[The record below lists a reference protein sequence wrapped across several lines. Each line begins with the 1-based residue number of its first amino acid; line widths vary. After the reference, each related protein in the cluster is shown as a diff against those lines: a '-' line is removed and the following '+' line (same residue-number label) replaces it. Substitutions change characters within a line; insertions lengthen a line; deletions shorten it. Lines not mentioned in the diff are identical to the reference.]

1 MKLNKFIFLEAYYQ
15 TFVNWFDD
23 PEDYMEENDSRVK
36 TVVDGISKMKTV
48 QEITQWL
55 DANGFKYIN
64 QGSSRTVYE
73 IDEYWV
79 LKVAKSKAGIRQNE
93 KESQIFHNRDT
104 RYFAASNP
112 VSHEDDLWIV
122 VQKLIPL
129 QSEEEFEQETGIDF
143 YTFFEIVEESRRDR
157 EASLEQIICNMF
169 GREKTEEE
177 LQKEYEETEEEYHDD
192 ITEKDCSEVDV
203 TPYTK
208 NRDLNEFLNLIATYD
223 LGLGDLRRIEH
234 WAKGP
239 KILDLGWAGSF
250 ADRD

>member
-23 PEDYMEENDSRVK
+23 PEDYTEENDSKVK
-36 TVVDGISKMKTV
+36 TVVDGISKLKTV
-48 QEITQWL
+48 QEITGWL

-79 LKVAKSKAGIRQNE
+79 LKVAKSNAGVRQNE
-93 KESQIFHNRDT
+93 KESQIYHNRDT
-104 RYFAASNP
+104 RYFAARNP

-122 VQKLIPL
+122 VQKLTPL

-143 YTFFEIVEESRRDR
+143 YTFFEIAEESRRDR

-177 LQKEYEETEEEYHDD
+177 LQKEYEETEEEYWDD

-208 NRDLNEFLNLIATYD
+208 NRALTEFLNLIATYD
-223 LGLGDLRRIEH
+223 LGMGDLTRIEH

-239 KILDLGWAGSF
+239 KILDLGWAGGF
-250 ADRD
+250 GGGD